1 MIRSIV
7 HKIGSLQTAVSL
19 LVAAVILL
27 SVSTYLESLHGTP
40 FAQTVFYRAIWFDI
54 FIGLFWINIFCAT
67 LSRIPFKKK
76 HIGFVTTHIGI
87 LILLL
92 GALISRVYGV
102 EGQMTL
108 FEGEQKGR
116 ILKEGYSVSLE
127 MPGQKPRELAISLKP
142 SDKPWTLFQVDEKGS
157 ELLAGKVYTNASVIR
172 SLKEGS
178 PDSPQ
183 NFAIQATL
191 SSQAVGLKQDF
202 SLIQKDPSN
211 PHASFTQIGPA
222 HIELKTKDPKSSG
235 PSLRIRAG
243 SDDRQFEVPL
253 KPGTSTG
260 IPVADSGLVI
270 TTMTYFTS
278 AKVADN
284 RIVDL
289 PDEVRFNP
297 AVEFEIRDPQGRS
310 EHHTKFFLF
319 PDFESL
325 RGGKAKNIF
334 DLTLSLD
341 VPVPDHLVETPSPS
355 LLFYPNPDG
364 SWSYK
369 IRSSKDGEKEGVV
382 SSGQTVQTGWM
393 DFSLEV
399 QKLFTRAIVDQ
410 NIQELPKKYEGSPAV
425 EVLLGQ
431 KGGDTKSLGWIM
443 LDKSLDV
450 RAGPAQATIRL
461 KAQDEPVPFA
471 LLLRDFRKVD
481 YPGTQ
486 NPSSFESDVLLH
498 DHHENVTIEK
508 TIKMNKPLDY
518 KGFRIFQSSYI
529 QHPDLGE
536 ASVFTVAK
544 NPGIPYI
551 YGGGCVILAGVILL
565 FYLHPFFTGRKDE
578 N

>member
-1 MIRSIV
+1 MIRSIIQ
-7 HKIGSLQTAVSL
+7 KIGSLQSAVSL
-19 LVAAVILL
+19 LVAAVVLL

-40 FAQTVFYRAIWFDI
+40 FAQNVFYRAFWFDI

-108 FEGEQKGR
+108 FEGAQKSH

-127 MPGQKPRELAISLKP
+127 IPGQKPRSLPVSLKP
-142 SDKPWTLFQVDEKGS
+142 ASKPYTLFKLDDIGT
-157 ELLAGKVYTNASVIR
+157 ELLAGKVYQNASFTR
-172 SLKEGS
+172 SLKEG
-178 PDSPQ
+178 PQ
-183 NFAIQATL
+183 EGPWNFAIQATL
-191 SSQAVGLKQDF
+191 TSQAVGLKQDF
-202 SLIQKDPSN
+202 FLIQKDPSN

-222 HIELKTKDPKSSG
+222 HIELKTQKDKTSE

-243 SDDRQFEVPL
+243 SDDEVFSIAL
-253 KPGTSTG
+253 TPGISSG
-260 IPVADSGLVI
+260 IPLGKSGLTI
-270 TTMTYFTS
+270 SQMTYYPS
-278 AKVADN
+278 AKVAGDK
-284 RIVDL
+284 IIDL
-289 PDEVRFNP
+289 PGEVRFNP
-297 AVEFEIRDPQGRS
+297 AVELEIQDAQGRS

-325 RGGKAKNIF
+325 RGGKAKDLF
-334 DLTLSLD
+334 GLTLSLD
-341 VPVPDHLVETPSPS
+341 VPVPDHLVDTPSPS

-364 SWSYK
+364 SWTYK
-369 IRSSKDGEKEGVV
+369 VRSSKGENEGSV
-382 SSGQTVQTGWM
+382 SAGQSVQTGWM

-399 QKLFTRAIVDQ
+399 QKLFTRAVIDQ
-410 NIQELPKKYEGSPAV
+410 DVRELPKKEEGSPAL
-425 EVLLGQ
+425 EVLLG
-431 KGGDTKSLGWIM
+431 KKSGEVRPLGWIM
-443 LDKSLDV
+443 LDKSLSV
-450 RAGPAQATIRL
+450 RAGAGQATILL

-471 LLLRDFRKVD
+471 LHLRDFRKVD

-498 DHHENVTIEK
+498 DHVDNVTIEK

-551 YGGGCVILAGVILL
+551 YGGGCVILVGVILL